1 MQKLTNSSRQQ
12 MAEGV
17 GYPGELSLQVP
28 GPQTRRGSATA
39 WEGVAGMDVDLT
51 CPHCHQL
58 DWVQSV
64 PALHADGVSTSFGTS
79 VYSGVGVASTG
90 LVPVF
95 GTATVDR
102 THTTALAH
110 SLAREPARTPAG
122 WLTFFALVLLVP
134 ALSWIVPAIVSI
146 AHPAPGVSHGI
157 AALATVMFLGA
168 LATPGSVLL
177 TVAVCRIRRNGRIVR
192 GRRTAHAVWQ
202 AGFYCH
208 RCGVAFWPHS
218 PAPGVPARQ
227 AFAPQQFRWLV
238 WNAGG
243 YANA

>member
-1 MQKLTNSSRQQ
+1 MKKLVISSRQQ
-12 MAEGV
+12 VAEGV
-17 GYPGELSLQVP
+17 GYPTEFSLQVP
-28 GPQTRRGSATA
+28 APQTRRYSATA
-39 WEGVAGMDVDLT
+39 WEGVPRMDVDLT

-58 DWVQSV
+58 DLVQSV
-64 PALHADGVSTSFGTS
+64 PALKADGVSTSFGTN
-79 VYSGVGVASTG
+79 VYSAVGVGSTG

-95 GTATVDR
+95 GTAAVER

-122 WLTFFALVLLVP
+122 WLTFFSLVLLLPAMSYLVP
-134 ALSWIVPAIVSI
+134 GIYGI
-146 AHPAPGVSHGI
+146 AHPVPGVSHAV
-157 AALATVMFLGA
+157 AALATVVFFGA
-168 LATPGSVLL
+168 LAAPGAVLL

-192 GRRTAHAVWQ
+192 GRRDAHAVWQ

-227 AFAPQQFRWLV
+227 AFAPQHFRWLV

>member
-1 MQKLTNSSRQQ
+1 MPKLRNRSRQQ
-12 MAEGV
+12 IAEGV
-17 GYPGELSLQVP
+17 GYPAELSLQVLA
-28 GPQTRRGSATA
+28 PQTRRYNPTTR
-39 WEGVAGMDVDLT
+39 EGVGRMNVDLR

-79 VYSGVGVASTG
+79 VYSGVGLAPTG
-90 LVPVF
+90 LMPVF

-122 WLTFFALVLLVP
+122 WMTFAALILLVP
-134 ALSWIVPAIVSI
+134 ALSGIVPAIAGI
-146 AHPAPGVSHGI
+146 AHPVPGVSHGI
-157 AALATVMFLGA
+157 AALATVMFLGG
-168 LATPGSVLL
+168 LAAPGAVML

-192 GRRTAHAVWQ
+192 GRSTAHAVWQ

-218 PAPGVPARQ
+218 PASGVPARQ

>member
-1 MQKLTNSSRQQ
+1 MKKLVISSRQQ
-12 MAEGV
+12 VAEGV
-17 GYPGELSLQVP
+17 GYPTEFSLQVP
-28 GPQTRRGSATA
+28 APQTRRYSATA
-39 WEGVAGMDVDLT
+39 WEGVPRMDVDLT

-58 DWVQSV
+58 DLVQSV
-64 PALHADGVSTSFGTS
+64 PALKADGVSTSFGTN
-79 VYSGVGVASTG
+79 VYSAVGVGSTG

-95 GTATVDR
+95 GTAAVER

-122 WLTFFALVLLVP
+122 WLTFFSLVLLLPAMSYLVP
-134 ALSWIVPAIVSI
+134 GIYGI
-146 AHPAPGVSHGI
+146 AHPVPGVSHAV
-157 AALATVMFLGA
+157 AALATVVFFGA
-168 LATPGSVLL
+168 LAAPGAVLL

-192 GRRTAHAVWQ
+192 GRRDAHAVWQ

-227 AFAPQQFRWLV
+227 AFAPQHFRWLV
-238 WNAGG
+238 RNAGG

>member
-1 MQKLTNSSRQQ
+1 
-12 MAEGV
+12 
-17 GYPGELSLQVP
+17 
-28 GPQTRRGSATA
+28 
-39 WEGVAGMDVDLT
+39 MDVDLT

-58 DWVQSV
+58 DFVQSV
-64 PALHADGVSTSFGTS
+64 PAVHADGMSTSSGTN
-79 VYSGVGVASTG
+79 VYSGVGIASTG

-95 GTATVDR
+95 GTATVDC

-134 ALSWIVPAIVSI
+134 AMSYLAPAIYGI
-146 AHPAPGVSHGI
+146 AHPVPGLSHVV
-157 AALATVMFLGA
+157 AALATVVFFGA
-168 LATPGSVLL
+168 LAAPGAVLL
-177 TVAVCRIRRNGRIVR
+177 TVAVCRIHRNGRIVR
-192 GRRTAHAVWQ
+192 GRGSAHAVWQ

-208 RCGVAFWPHS
+208 RCGVVFWPHS
-218 PAPGVPARQ
+218 PASGVPARQ
-227 AFAPQQFRWLV
+227 AFAPQHFRWFV

>member
-1 MQKLTNSSRQQ
+1 
-12 MAEGV
+12 
-17 GYPGELSLQVP
+17 
-28 GPQTRRGSATA
+28 
-39 WEGVAGMDVDLT
+39 MDVDLT
-51 CPHCHQL
+51 CPHCHRL

-64 PALHADGVSTSFGTS
+64 PALYADGVSTSFGTN
-79 VYSGVGVASTG
+79 VYTGVAVASSG
-90 LVPVF
+90 LVPVV

-134 ALSWIVPAIVSI
+134 AMSSIVPAIVSI
-146 AHPAPGVSHGI
+146 AHPAPGVSHGV
-157 AALATVMFLGA
+157 AALAIVMFLGA
-168 LATPGSVLL
+168 LATPGAVLL

-192 GRRTAHAVWQ
+192 GRRNAHAVWQ

-218 PAPGVPARQ
+218 PAPGVPAHQ